1 MAPGQ
6 SIDKTMAQK
15 SYVMSDPNMLDMLTV
30 MHKTLGVTI
39 AAARSDPAN
48 PPNVSGAELMTAP
61 IVRFNFNYNYIR
73 TSPLNY
79 FRPLPLFFSP
89 LHIHTG
95 FLF

>member
-1 MAPGQ
+1 MKNRVFDKTMAPGQ

-61 IVRFNFNYNYIR
+61 IVSSRQGGKDFTLIITIFER
-73 TSPLNY
+73 HL
-79 FRPLPLFFSP
+79 
-89 LHIHTG
+89 
-95 FLF
+95 